1 MDLGALDLWSD
12 VDGGTA
18 SGGLKMVDVT
28 NDNGG
33 ILKRYFTFKLSYLR
47 GTLI

>member
-18 SGGLKMVDVT
+18 SGGLKMVDVS

-33 ILKRYFTFKLSYLR
+33 NKTYFISKLSYLR